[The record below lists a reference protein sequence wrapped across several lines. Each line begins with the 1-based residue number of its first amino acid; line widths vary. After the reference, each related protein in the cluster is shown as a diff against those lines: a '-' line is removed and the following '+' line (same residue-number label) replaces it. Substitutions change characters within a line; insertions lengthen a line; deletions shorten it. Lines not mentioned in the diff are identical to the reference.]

1 MVASVRLEI
10 SIAFI
15 VINLSRVE
23 AFNTSTGSKL
33 ILGLY
38 PRVAKNGVIFVVA
51 DVILLAV
58 NSATG
63 RIVVQSS

>member
-1 MVASVRLEI
+1 M

-23 AFNTSTGSKL
+23 ALEVSIGSKL

-38 PRVAKNGVIFVVA
+38 PRVAKNGIIFVVA
-51 DVILLAV
+51 DVILFTI
-58 NSATG
+58 NSAIG
-63 RIVVQSS
+63 RIVV